1 MTKKQKELQYL
12 PFVEI
17 FDSALAKEQTRILE
31 PRDYIYASEISTS
44 MYDRY
49 LSMKG
54 VPYSNA
60 PNEIAIRKFKIGA
73 LIEDFFKIVL
83 FEVGLLKKQEER
95 VYSNFDFGLKVSG
108 RLDVT
113 YGGSFNI
120 NDINDI
126 LEKFNFLSF
135 IGLLSDA
142 IKEFAKLNPNNNYS
156 DCGLEIKSCSEYI
169 FNAIEQTNEPLHH
182 HKLQAFHYA
191 KWTGLPFQ
199 IVYFD
204 KNNARMKSFW
214 IYGDDAELL
223 KIYKEDITKMTYY
236 YENNIIPPK
245 EDLIVF
251 NKRFSKNWQVE
262 YSKYLTSHYGFQTK
276 QEYRDLITSK
286 SGRWN
291 RVLVKIEKNEK
302 ITDDNKKAIQEMR
315 DAGYNIEI
323 LKTNEVVDVEAEIVV
338 ESKTSISKME
348 KLNTLNKFLS

>member
-1 MTKKQKELQYL
+1 MAKKQQLQYL
-12 PFVEI
+12 PFVDI
-17 FDSALAKEQTRILE
+17 FDSALAKEQTRVLE
-31 PRDYIYASEISTS
+31 PRSYLWASEIGNS
-44 MYDRY
+44 MFDTY

-54 VPYSNA
+54 VPYSNV

-113 YGGSFNI
+113 YGGTFNI

-142 IKEFAKLNPNNNYS
+142 IKEFAKNNPNNIYN

-169 FNAIEQTNEPLHH
+169 FNAIEQTNEPLPH

-214 IYGDDAELL
+214 IYGDDEELL
-223 KIYKEDITKMTYY
+223 KIYTEDILKMTYY
-236 YENNIIPPK
+236 YENNIVPPK
-245 EDLIVF
+245 EDLMVL

-276 QEYRDLITSK
+276 QEFRDAMTSK
-286 SGRWN
+286 CGRWN
-291 RVLVKIEKNEK
+291 RVLVRVEKNENL
-302 ITDDNKKAIQEMR
+302 TDDNKKAIQEMR
-315 DAGYNIEI
+315 DSGYNIEL

-338 ESKTSISKME
+338 ESKAPKSKLE
-348 KLNTLNKFLS
+348 KLNNLNKFLS